1 MKDRL
6 EEKVSYTENNVLRRR
21 GKNRENIN
29 DREKEGGRRKM
40 YEIKTK
46 NKERKGGIN
55 GKRDN

>member
-6 EEKVSYTENNVLRRR
+6 EEKVSYTENNVLKRR

-40 YEIKTK
+40 YEIK
-46 NKERKGGIN
+46 KESRK
-55 GKRDN
+55 KRRN